1 MQEHTRHSIHRHS
14 RAWVEKTEKYIFLEV
29 VGIVLFECA
38 ATYATARRG
47 YDAVGGEYLLLFL
60 PVIYAAV
67 TSVARDFAELFR
79 CRGKE
84 R

>member
-1 MQEHTRHSIHRHS
+1 MKENTRYNIQHHSQGWIDK
-14 RAWVEKTEKYIFLEV
+14 AEKFIFLEV

-60 PVIYAAV
+60 PVIYAAAA
-67 TSVARDFAELFR
+67 SVARDFAELFS
-79 CRGKE
+79 RGKG